1 MIKIN
6 NYFQLLYLF
15 AICVIPISL
24 LISSG
29 ISESIVIIISTY
41 FFLNLRYIKKKIYN
55 NIYFYLL
62 LILWFYLIINYF
74 TSLNSNLSFLRNI
87 LFFKYIIYIFSL
99 FFLLEKKTFFN
110 RIFLVWLIS
119 TLVVTFDIFFEY
131 FNGKNILG
139 FESYDPSRIASFL
152 GNELKIA
159 HFLLGFSFISLG
171 YFIDKFNK
179 KRFFYYEP
187 SILFLIALFA
197 AATVMTGER
206 ANTIRFVIGIIIFIT
221 LLSNRFFKYK
231 KITLSLILVILFSLY
246 IFSAKL
252 NARSSAILTPLKE
265 NGFTN
270 YLKETQH
277 GAHYY
282 TALEIFKKY
291 PWFGIGN
298 KNFREVCSNNYY
310 YNKDYLYA
318 DQRCTTHPHQV
329 YLELLSEHG
338 LLGSAVILSI
348 IFYSIFKGVKTYR
361 RYKNTIHLGSIVFIT
376 TQFLPIVP
384 SGSFFTSWGATIFWT
399 NFAILIFY
407 NSKVKNAN

>member
-1 MIKIN
+1 MTKIN
-6 NYFQLLYLF
+6 NYYQFSYVF
-15 AICVIPISL
+15 AVCVIPISL

-29 ISESIVIIISTY
+29 VSEVIVIIISTY
-41 FFLNLRYIKKKIYN
+41 FFLNFEYVKKKIYN
-55 NIYFYLL
+55 NVYFYLL
-62 LILWFYLIINYF
+62 LILWFYLILNYF

-87 LFFKYIIYIFSL
+87 LFFKYIAYIFSL
-99 FFLLEKKTFFN
+99 FFLLEKKAFFN

-119 TLVVTFDIFFEY
+119 TLIVSLDIFFEY

-159 HFLLGFSFISLG
+159 HFLYGFSFISLG
-171 YFIDKFNK
+171 YFIDKFNQ
-179 KRFFYYEP
+179 KRFYYHEAF
-187 SILFLIALFA
+187 ILLLIGLFTA
-197 AATVMTGER
+197 AIVMTGER
-206 ANTIRFVIGIIIFIT
+206 ANTIKFIMGIIIFIA

-231 KITLSLILVILFSLY
+231 KIKLFLILVILFSLY

-252 NARSSAILTPLKE
+252 KERSDTILLPLKE
-265 NGFTN
+265 NGFFN
-270 YLKETQH
+270 YLKKTQH

-298 KNFREVCSNNYY
+298 KNFREECSNNNY
-310 YNKDYLYA
+310 YNKDYLYT
-318 DQRCTTHPHQV
+318 DQRCATHPHQI
-329 YLELLSEHG
+329 YFELLSEHG
-338 LLGSAVILSI
+338 LLGSTVILSI
-348 IFYSIFKGVKTYR
+348 IFYSIFKGIKTYR
-361 RYKNTIHLGSIVFIT
+361 RDKNTIHLGSIVFIA

-384 SGSFFTSWGATIFWT
+384 SGSFFTSWGAIIFWT

-407 NSKVKNAN
+407 NCKAKNAY